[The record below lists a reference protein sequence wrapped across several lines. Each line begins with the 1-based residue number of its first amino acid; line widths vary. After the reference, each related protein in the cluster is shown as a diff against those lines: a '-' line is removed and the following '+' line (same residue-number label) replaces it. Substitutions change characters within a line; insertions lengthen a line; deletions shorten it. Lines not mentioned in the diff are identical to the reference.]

1 MERESKN
8 NLFDHS
14 AAKVRLL
21 KEYISAYLGILA
33 NADWIKEVY
42 LYDLFCGPGI
52 YEDEGE
58 GSPIVFLKEISKAHE
73 FVAGPRKKPTNFR
86 CLFND
91 KDREKVTRLERNI
104 LNKNLDISK
113 YGQIKYR
120 TDDYK
125 IVLDDVKKEIS
136 SFKNERGFVFIDPF
150 GYSEVSLADINAL
163 TNTGK
168 SEVLLFMPTHHMYR
182 FKDNGTPEC
191 LIRFMEDLDISEM
204 IKGVKGLEFIEIVMD
219 GFQRK
224 LGREVFVDS
233 FVIKRDLNQF
243 FCLFFFTP
251 NMLGYLKMLEAK
263 WKIDKEEGRG
273 WQGVQE
279 NNLFSQSNGT
289 ANTEKLRKL
298 LLSFLEDGPKTSG
311 ELFEFIVRNRHLPKH
326 GKEIL
331 QSIQDKL
338 EVVDENGKKAP
349 KGAFYLSHTNFKQ
362 NPNKVTVKLK

>member
-1 MERESKN
+1 MERDSQN
-8 NLFDHS
+8 NLYDHS

-21 KEYISAYLGILA
+21 KEYMSAYLGILA
-33 NADWIKEVY
+33 NAGWIKKVY

-58 GSPIVFLKEISKAHE
+58 GSPIVFLKEITRAHKL
-73 FVAGPRKKPTNFR
+73 VAGPRKKLTYFK

-91 KDREKVTRLERNI
+91 KDSVKIARLKSNI
-104 LNKNLDISK
+104 QNKNLDISQ

-125 IVLDDVKKEIS
+125 IALDDVKKETS
-136 SFKNERGFVFIDPF
+136 NFKNERGFVFIDPY

-191 LIRFMEDLDISEM
+191 LIRFMEDLDITDK
-204 IKGVKGLEFIEIVMD
+204 IKGIKGLDFIEIVMD
-219 GFQRK
+219 GFQNK
-224 LGREVFVDS
+224 LGNEVFVDS

-243 FCLFFFTP
+243 FCLFFITP

-279 NNLFSQSNGT
+279 SNLFSQSNGT

-298 LLSFLEDGPKTSG
+298 LLDFLKGGPKTSG
-311 ELFEFIVRNRHLPKH
+311 ELFEFIVRNRYLPKH

-338 EVVDENGKKAP
+338 EIVAQNGDKAR
-349 KGAFYLSHTNFKQ
+349 KGAFYLSYTNFKE